1 MDLYFEK
8 IFDNFELVL
17 IFFVLLTIIIQ
28 VIQVY
33 VFEVPLF
40 GSLFNAVIVSLLTIF
55 NAAAS
60 GKLKP

>member
-8 IFDNFELVL
+8 IFDNFKLVL

-28 VIQVY
+28 VIHVY
-33 VFEVPLF
+33 VFEVPWF
-40 GSLFNAVIVSLLTIF
+40 GSLFNAT
-55 NAAAS
+55 AS